1 MHKYLN
7 NLKWV
12 ARFFIISIFLLND
25 SEARVFTLM
34 DGTTVEGQ
42 IQDYDLRSEKAII
55 RTKLRRKS
63 IKADDLD
70 NESYKYVINW
80 DAARQFGNPDKFRIT
95 MYGPEKISSW
105 LNDIWLRNPGKV
117 QPWKTH
123 EISLSRMGYD
133 LKLINDTGHDLENIK
148 VKYCLFYKQD
158 RMDHSLEE
166 RVTDVVVRSCL
177 EKYSIFPN
185 ESTDRRALKSIVLRD
200 VEIIYVKT
208 SGLYWTEVKEYLEGD
223 GRFLRSDFIGA
234 ILRVEMEDPDGN
246 IVSHEN
252 RYPKDLPSTYEW
264 VEPTESNAY
273 WDDDYIEDITDT
285 YKPPTPFEEMGGVEE
300 EEE

>member
-1 MHKYLN
+1 
-7 NLKWV
+7 
-12 ARFFIISIFLLND
+12 
-25 SEARVFTLM
+25 
-34 DGTTVEGQ
+34 
-42 IQDYDLRSEKAII
+42 
-55 RTKLRRKS
+55 
-63 IKADDLD
+63 
-70 NESYKYVINW
+70 
-80 DAARQFGNPDKFRIT
+80 
-95 MYGPEKISSW
+95 
-105 LNDIWLRNPGKV
+105 
-117 QPWKTH
+117 
-123 EISLSRMGYD
+123 
-133 LKLINDTGHDLENIK
+133 
-148 VKYCLFYKQD
+148 
-158 RMDHSLEE
+158 MDHSLEE

-252 RYPKDLPSTYEW
+252 RYPKDLSSTYEW